1 MKLPG
6 SLCVYCGSET
16 GKSGVHGA
24 AAARLGRILADNNIR
39 LVYGGGS
46 IGLMG
51 ALARAV
57 LDSGGSVVGI
67 IPEHLQTAEITM
79 TGVTEL
85 IVVETM
91 HERKKQM
98 FKRSDGFVT
107 LSGGLGTLD
116 ETFEVIT
123 WRLLGIHD
131 KPIVI
136 VNSDGYWSHFI
147 ELVEQVIRE
156 GFAHASS
163 RDLFAVVES
172 VDEVLPAMAAMAP
185 SRRASSE
192 ETL

>member
-1 MKLPG
+1 MKLPE
-6 SLCVYCGSET
+6 SVCVYCGSES
-16 GKSGVHGA
+16 GKSVVHCEA
-24 AAARLGRILADNNIR
+24 AKRLGRILAENDIG

-51 ALARAV
+51 ALASEMLEA
-57 LDSGGSVVGI
+57 GGSVVGI
-67 IPEHLQTAEITM
+67 IPKQLQSLEVALTT
-79 TGVTEL
+79 VSEL
-85 IVVETM
+85 VVVDTM

-98 FKRSDGFVT
+98 FKRSDAFVT

-147 ELVEQVIRE
+147 DLVEKVIRE

-172 VDEVLPAMAAMAP
+172 VDEVLPAISTLPPARSAAAGGM
-185 SRRASSE
+185 
-192 ETL
+192 L

>member
-1 MKLPG
+1 MELPG
-6 SLCVYCGSET
+6 SVCVYCGSES

-24 AAARLGRILADNNIR
+24 AAKRLGRILADNDIR
-39 LVYGGGS
+39 LVFGGGS

-51 ALARAV
+51 VLAREV
-57 LDSGGSVVGI
+57 LSAGGTVVGI
-67 IPEHLQTAEITM
+67 IPKHLQTVEITLHE
-79 TGVTEL
+79 VSEL
-85 IVVETM
+85 VVVDTM

-98 FKRSDGFVT
+98 FKRSDAFVT

-136 VNSDGYWSHFI
+136 VNSDGYWTHFI
-147 ELVEQVIRE
+147 ELVEKVIHE
-156 GFAHASS
+156 GFARPSS

-172 VDEVLPAMAAMAP
+172 VDDVLPAIATLPPPCRAA
-185 SRRASSE
+185 SGR
-192 ETL
+192 LL

>member
-1 MKLPG
+1 
-6 SLCVYCGSET
+6 
-16 GKSGVHGA
+16 
-24 AAARLGRILADNNIR
+24 
-39 LVYGGGS
+39 
-46 IGLMG
+46 MG
-51 ALARAV
+51 ALAKEV
-57 LDSGGSVVGI
+57 LKAGGSVTGI
-67 IPEHLQTAEITM
+67 IPEHLQTAEITL
-79 TGVTEL
+79 TEVTEL
-85 IVVETM
+85 LVVDTM

-147 ELVEQVIRE
+147 ELVEKVIRE

-172 VDEVLPAMAAMAP
+172 VDEVLPAIASMAP
-185 SRRASSE
+185 SRSTAASGM
-192 ETL
+192 L

>member
-6 SLCVYCGSET
+6 SLCVYCGSE
-16 GKSGVHGA
+16 SGRSVVHCDA
-24 AAARLGRILADNNIR
+24 AKRMGRILADNGIR

-51 ALARAV
+51 ALAREV
-57 LDSGGSVVGI
+57 LTAGGSVVGI
-67 IPEHLQTAEITM
+67 IPKHLQTVE
-79 TGVTEL
+79 VTLTEVSEL
-85 IVVETM
+85 VVVETM

-147 ELVEQVIRE
+147 ELVEKVIQE
-156 GFAHASS
+156 GFAHAAS
-163 RDLFAVVES
+163 RDLFAVVET
-172 VDEVLPAMAAMAP
+172 VDEVLPAIAAMAP
-185 SRRASSE
+185 SKSAAAGSV
-192 ETL
+192 L

>member
-1 MKLPG
+1 MELP
-6 SLCVYCGSET
+6 SSVCVYCGSES
-16 GKSGVHGA
+16 GKSGVHGEA
-24 AAARLGRILADNNIR
+24 AKRLGRILAENDIR
-39 LVYGGGS
+39 LVFGGGS

-51 ALARAV
+51 VLAREV
-57 LDSGGSVVGI
+57 LSAGGTVVGI
-67 IPEHLQTAEITM
+67 IPKHLQTVEITLRE
-79 TGVTEL
+79 VSEL
-85 IVVETM
+85 VVVDTM

-98 FKRSDGFVT
+98 FKRSDAFVT

-147 ELVEQVIRE
+147 ELVEKVIHE
-156 GFAHASS
+156 GFARPSS

-172 VDEVLPAMAAMAP
+172 VEDVLPAIATLPSASRAASGGM
-185 SRRASSE
+185 
-192 ETL
+192 L

>member
-6 SLCVYCGSET
+6 SLCVYCGSES
-16 GKSGVHGA
+16 GKSGVHCDA
-24 AAARLGRILADNNIR
+24 AKQLGRILADNSIR

-51 ALARAV
+51 ALAREV
-57 LDSGGSVVGI
+57 LSAGGSVVGI
-67 IPEHLQTAEITM
+67 IPKHLQTVE
-79 TGVTEL
+79 VTLTEVSEL
-85 IVVETM
+85 VVVETM

-147 ELVEQVIRE
+147 ELVEKVIQE

-172 VDEVLPAMAAMAP
+172 VDEVLPAIAAMAP
-185 SRRASSE
+185 SRSAAAGSV
-192 ETL
+192 L

>member
-6 SLCVYCGSET
+6 SLCVYCGSES
-16 GKSGVHGA
+16 GKSDVHCDA
-24 AAARLGRILADNNIR
+24 ARRLGRILAGNSIR

-51 ALARAV
+51 ALAKEV
-57 LDSGGSVVGI
+57 LKSGGSVVGI
-67 IPEHLQTAEITM
+67 IPEHLQTAE
-79 TGVTEL
+79 VTLTEVSEL
-85 IVVETM
+85 IVVDTM

-136 VNSDGYWSHFI
+136 VNSDGYWTHFI
-147 ELVEQVIRE
+147 ELVEKVIHE
-156 GFAHASS
+156 GFARPSS

-172 VDEVLPAMAAMAP
+172 VDDVLPAIAALP
-185 SRRASSE
+185 PPRRAASSG
-192 ETL
+192 LF

>member
-6 SLCVYCGSET
+6 SLCVYCGSES
-16 GKSGVHGA
+16 GKSLVHCESA
-24 AAARLGRILADNNIR
+24 QKLGRILADNSIR

-51 ALARAV
+51 ALARSV
-57 LDSGGSVVGI
+57 LESGGTVVGI
-67 IPEHLQTAEITM
+67 IPEHLQTAEVTM
-79 TGVTEL
+79 TDVSEL
-85 IVVETM
+85 IIVETM

-147 ELVEQVIRE
+147 ELVEKVIRE

-163 RDLFAVVES
+163 RDLFAVVET
-172 VDEVLPAMAAMAP
+172 VEEVLPAIAAMAP
-185 SRRASSE
+185 SRSAASGGM
-192 ETL
+192 L

>member
-6 SLCVYCGSET
+6 SLCVYCGSES
-16 GKSGVHGA
+16 GKSDIHCDA
-24 AAARLGRILADNNIR
+24 ARRLGRILAGNGIR

-51 ALARAV
+51 ALAKEV
-57 LDSGGSVVGI
+57 LKAGGSVTGI
-67 IPEHLQTAEITM
+67 IPEHLQTEEITL
-79 TGVTEL
+79 TEVSEL
-85 IVVETM
+85 LVVDTM

-147 ELVEQVIRE
+147 ELVEKVIQE

-172 VDEVLPAMAAMAP
+172 VDEVLPAIASMAP
-185 SRRASSE
+185 SRAAAAGGM
-192 ETL
+192 L